1 MPARNDQRGGVSCRE
16 IEGLLRLCDA
26 RGRLEPDSQDDFISV
41 GEASVYP
48 SVVVGCG
55 RAMTV
60 RDKVVVVAPP
70 AAGSGESGSELYS
83 LDTRY
88 GKNQVSSGTFY
99 RIEERF
105 TRSGGDA
112 LCPDFD
118 DSAGRIA
125 GQAQV
130 VQDSPSI
137 SVSRVE
143 NRTPG
148 SSFLAAAPAAT
159 SATVIRPENMPPPP
173 G

>member
-1 MPARNDQRGGVSCRE
+1 MRLLSDGCISRPQGEVGERNGEGGFRSYGSAQCDADVVPARNDQRGGVSCRE

-83 LDTRY
+83 FDTRY
-88 GKNQVSSGTFY
+88 GK
-99 RIEERF
+99 
-105 TRSGGDA
+105 
-112 LCPDFD
+112 
-118 DSAGRIA
+118 
-125 GQAQV
+125 
-130 VQDSPSI
+130 
-137 SVSRVE
+137 
-143 NRTPG
+143 
-148 SSFLAAAPAAT
+148 
-159 SATVIRPENMPPPP
+159 IR
-173 G
+173 

>member
-1 MPARNDQRGGVSCRE
+1 
-16 IEGLLRLCDA
+16 
-26 RGRLEPDSQDDFISV
+26 
-41 GEASVYP
+41 
-48 SVVVGCG
+48 
-55 RAMTV
+55 MTV

-70 AAGSGESGSELYS
+70 ATGSGESGSELYS

-130 VQDSPSI
+130 VQDSFETAAVGHAVDFGEPCGEPDT
-137 SVSRVE
+137 RE
-143 NRTPG
+143 QLFGCG
-148 SSFLAAAPAAT
+148 SGCDQCDGHPAGEHASASGMIEAAVFAE
-159 SATVIRPENMPPPP
+159 SDEVGM
-173 G
+173 